1 MFGSLGTVVIY
12 LDNVVRIFVTIV
24 MYKSEKDNKIVMNN
38 LALIL

>member
-12 LDNVVRIFVTIV
+12 LDNVVRIFVTIE
-24 MYKSEKDNKIVMNN
+24 MYKSEKDNKIVMNK